1 MAEKNGM
8 SDQSSQ
14 QRILERLH
22 RFVGQWT
29 LEASFVQPAASGH
42 AVFEWILDGQF
53 LTERTEISGAPGSIA
68 VVGLD
73 TGGQAYTQHYFDSR
87 GVARI
92 YVMIFDGTAWT
103 LLRNAPDFSPLDFWQ
118 RFTATFSPD
127 GRTITGSWELSKDGS
142 EWQHDFDLVYQK
154 VE

>member
-1 MAEKNGM
+1 M

-14 QRILERLH
+14 QRILERLNM
-22 RFVGQWT
+22 FVGEWN
-29 LEASFVQPAASGH
+29 LEASFVQPAASGR

-53 LTERTEISGAPGSIA
+53 LSERTEVSSGAPGSIA

-73 TGGQAYTQHYFDSR
+73 ASDQAYTQHYFDSR
-87 GVARI
+87 GIARI
-92 YVMIFDGTAWT
+92 YSMTFDGATWT

-142 EWQHDFDLVYQK
+142 QWEHDFDLICRK

>member
-1 MAEKNGM
+1 M

-14 QRILERLH
+14 QGRLERLH
-22 RFVGQWT
+22 MFVGQWN
-29 LEASFVQPAASGH
+29 LEASFSQPAASGR

-53 LTERTEISGAPGSIA
+53 LTERTEGSGAPGSIA

-73 TGGQAYTQHYFDSR
+73 ASDQAYTQHYFDSR

-92 YVMIFDGTAWT
+92 YSMTFDGATWT
-103 LLRNAPDFSPLDFWQ
+103 LLRNASDFSPLDFWQ

-142 EWQHDFDLVYQK
+142 EWEHDFDLIYRK

>member
-1 MAEKNGM
+1 MLK
-8 SDQSSQ
+8 
-14 QRILERLH
+14 RLNV
-22 RFVGQWT
+22 FVGQWN

-42 AVFEWILDGQF
+42 CVFEWILDGQF
-53 LTERTEISGAPGSIA
+53 LTERTEVSGAPGSIA
-68 VVGLD
+68 VIGLD
-73 TGGQAYTQHYFDSR
+73 RSGQAYTEHSFDSR

-92 YVMIFDGTAWT
+92 YSMTFDGTAWT
-103 LLRNAPDFSPLDFWQ
+103 LLRNTPDFSPLDFWQ

-142 EWQHDFDLVYQK
+142 QWEHDFDLIYRK